1 MTRLGSPTARMI
13 RENDPPM
20 AAIGKYARG
29 DLIGTI
35 LCLFVGFVLRL
46 AIILNQPTQLT
57 EDRDVYLG
65 IATNLAEGRGYSV
78 PNSTSPTAFRP
89 PLYPLG
95 LAAGMMWFSPAIV
108 VAGINLLTGIC
119 TIWLTIGLGERL
131 QLGSLRFVAAMLTAV
146 DPLLV
151 FYTAQPMTE
160 SLCTCLA
167 TLWLCSMIGLESM
180 MGFARQEHPQRS
192 VDSLCTGIVFGLLV
206 LCRPAFWLIP
216 LVWGFGELLAI
227 AIRERKSPIRRW
239 RPSPSVFA
247 TWASAG
253 IGAMLVVLPWLIRN
267 GIVFGVPILTTT
279 HGGYTLLLG
288 NNPVFYQEVVMQP
301 WGTVWERESLLT
313 WLRELESQIVRDL
326 GPQASEFRRD
336 QWHSQQAKKA
346 ISANP
351 SLFIAAV
358 GHRIRSLWNTV
369 PQGDA
374 ANSTRGWGLQAVGLF
389 YTAVL
394 LAGGL
399 GLILALRREDCR
411 QWLPLYVLIASV
423 QLAHLVYW
431 TNTRMRSPLTPAIAL
446 LAVSVIP
453 RRLSLTP
460 RQ

>member
-1 MTRLGSPTARMI
+1 MTHLSSPTERMI
-13 RENDPPM
+13 CENDLPM
-20 AAIGKYARG
+20 AVTGKNARG
-29 DLIGTI
+29 GLIGTI

-46 AIILNQPTQLT
+46 AIILNQPNQLT

-119 TIWLTIGLGERL
+119 TIWLTIALGERL

-151 FYTAQPMTE
+151 LYTAQPMTE

-167 TLWLCSMIGLESM
+167 TLWLWSM
-180 MGFARQEHPQRS
+180 MGLGSMMGVARQDHSQRP

-216 LVWGFGELLAI
+216 LVWGFGELLGI

-239 RPSPSVFA
+239 RRFPSVFA

-253 IGAMLVVLPWLIRN
+253 VGAMLVVAPWLIRN

-301 WGTVWERESLLT
+301 WGTVWERESLLG
-313 WLRELESQIVRDL
+313 WQQELESQIVRDL
-326 GPQASEFRRD
+326 GAEASEIQRD

-351 SLFIAAV
+351 GLFIAAV

-374 ANSTRGWGLQAVGLF
+374 TNSTRGWGLQAVGLF

-394 LAGGL
+394 LTGGL
-399 GLILALRREDCR
+399 GLILALCREDRR

-423 QLAHLVYW
+423 QFAHLVYW
-431 TNTRMRSPLTPAIAL
+431 TNTRMRGPLTPAIAL

-453 RRLSLTP
+453 RRPSLTS
-460 RQ
+460 R

>member
-1 MTRLGSPTARMI
+1 MTHLSSPTERMI
-13 RENDPPM
+13 CENDLPM
-20 AAIGKYARG
+20 AVIGKNSRG
-29 DLIGTI
+29 GLIGTI

-46 AIILNQPTQLT
+46 AIILNQPNQLT

-151 FYTAQPMTE
+151 LYTAQPMTE

-167 TLWLCSMIGLESM
+167 TLWLWSM
-180 MGFARQEHPQRS
+180 MGLSMVGVARQDHPQRP

-216 LVWGFGELLAI
+216 LVWGFGELLGI

-239 RPSPSVFA
+239 TRFPSVFA

-253 IGAMLVVLPWLIRN
+253 VGAMLVVAPWLIRN
-267 GIVFGVPILTTT
+267 GSVFGVPILTTT

-301 WGTVWERESLLT
+301 WGTVWERESLLG
-313 WLRELESQIVRDL
+313 WQQELDSQIVRDL
-326 GPQASEFRRD
+326 GAEASEIQRD

-351 SLFIAAV
+351 GLFIAAV

-374 ANSTRGWGLQAVGLF
+374 TKSTRGWGMQA
-389 YTAVL
+389 
-394 LAGGL
+394 
-399 GLILALRREDCR
+399 
-411 QWLPLYVLIASV
+411 VLIASV

-431 TNTRMRSPLTPAIAL
+431 TNTRMRGPLTPAIAL

-453 RRLSLTP
+453 RRPSLTS
-460 RQ
+460 R